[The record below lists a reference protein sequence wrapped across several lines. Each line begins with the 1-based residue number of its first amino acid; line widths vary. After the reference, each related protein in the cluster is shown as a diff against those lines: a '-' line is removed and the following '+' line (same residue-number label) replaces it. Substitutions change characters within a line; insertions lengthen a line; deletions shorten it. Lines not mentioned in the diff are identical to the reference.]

1 MALYAK
7 SLTYQVPEDSR
18 RSLDAL
24 AKAFAPAAKSVL
36 PPLPL
41 PKTRLLARVFA
52 LVELLDLGRHVGD
65 EPDAI
70 APALALQDPH
80 RLVGLRGLRVLL
92 SALRRVAFV
101 ALRADLIGDDIGR
114 IFLRRSSEDPC
125 PGQRGQ
131 RRKQKKHVLS
141 HRGFHCFAY

>member
-7 SLTYQVPEDSR
+7 SLTYQDPEDSR

-41 PKTRLLARVFA
+41 PKTRLLARVLA
-52 LVELLDLGRHVGD
+52 LVERLDLGCHVGD
-65 EPDAI
+65 KPDAI
-70 APALALQDPH
+70 ASALALQDPH